1 MWNEKKEITKNG
13 RMKWWKGVLRMTTTK
28 STLTRMARIDSDG
41 DGDVGTGGGRGGV
54 YVLCECWGVMD
65 TWVPSAGIGRR
76 GGVMALAGRV
86 FVPF

>member
-1 MWNEKKEITKNG
+1 
-13 RMKWWKGVLRMTTTK
+13 MTVMVTWA
-28 STLTRMARIDSDG
+28 L
-41 DGDVGTGGGRGGV
+41 VGGRGGV